1 MGPDNYWFG
10 ARPQVLFDR
19 RGAGIDQLIEE
30 VRAAV
35 VNYPNARIP
44 YTRVTEFRHLTGQR
58 LDSSTLSY
66 EFPADDGDP
75 YYPIPRA
82 ENRAL
87 YKRYQALAAQDPGVT
102 FVGRLARYQY
112 LNMDQVV
119 GQALATFEKLRP
131 RLVERDAALRPRP
144 R

>member
-1 MGPDNYWFG
+1 MDAYQSLSHTKWDCKYHVVFIPKC
-10 ARPQVLFDR
+10 R
-19 RGAGIDQLIEE
+19 RKTLYVELRQHLGEVFRQL
-30 VRAAV
+30 A
-35 VNYPNARIP
+35 
-44 YTRVTEFRHLTGQR
+44 GQR

-87 YKRYQALAAQDPGVT
+87 YKRYEALAGEDPGVT